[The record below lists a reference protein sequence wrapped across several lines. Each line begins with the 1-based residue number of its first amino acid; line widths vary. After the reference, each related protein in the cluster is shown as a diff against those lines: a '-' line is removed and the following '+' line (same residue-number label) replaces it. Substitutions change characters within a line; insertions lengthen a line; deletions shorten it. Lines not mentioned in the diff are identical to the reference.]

1 MICSERRRVP
11 FVAPRADP
19 DVPRLSTH
27 LKCTLRTH
35 VELLSPPGRP
45 CESGVKIGVKNMT
58 CARTSTFSE
67 SAVLQPPNTLSTT
80 TKGAG

>member
-1 MICSERRRVP
+1 MALCAARVIFDDLLGNGDSQLSRRRVP

-58 CARTSTFSE
+58 CAHFDFF
-67 SAVLQPPNTLSTT
+67 
-80 TKGAG
+80 